1 MRVSLPYSIAIVAV
15 AALVTW
21 LLVAM
26 YASRVSEEADRPFA
40 SVDLERKNGAA
51 SATSLIGTVTSV
63 SEASLTMTAAPA
75 QNPHLSR
82 ETAITVRLSPQTQ
95 FSRVSVPSS
104 APAEA
109 ADDLASLYRFAAAT
123 KDDLALGIRVNVRT
137 GAKVAGKTDVA
148 AASIEILTQR

>member
-1 MRVSLPYSIAIVAV
+1 MTRSSPPMRVSLPYSIAIVAV

-40 SVDLERKNGAA
+40 SVDLERKNG
-51 SATSLIGTVTSV
+51 
-63 SEASLTMTAAPA
+63 AAPA